1 MANPETTVA
10 DVMHP
15 VGPQT
20 PKVYWVRRVAAV
32 VLAVAVLIGMV
43 WFLATRSS
51 RSSAVS
57 EAAGNVATSAAAPT
71 LTGELA
77 ASTAISPVPT
87 KSSAVSG
94 SVSPSGSATGSSAA
108 GSSAAAASPAASV
121 PAASVPAAA
130 AAPAASA
137 APAAAPSSPA
147 APAPAPA
154 ATPAAPAPEPAPA
167 PETAPAPEPAPAP
180 APPSYDAQGKLLC
193 GDADISLAAAPSAP
207 TFVVGVQPRLLLT
220 VTNTGQQACQ
230 RDVSGSLQTFT
241 VFGADGSRIWSTAD
255 CFPGTGTE
263 VRELAPGQQL
273 QYTIKWS
280 GTTSAPGCTGAR
292 SAVPDGA
299 YTVIGQ
305 LGGLSSPP
313 ATFTVTG

>member
-1 MANPETTVA
+1 MAKPETTVA

-20 PKVYWVRRVAAV
+20 PKVYWVRRVAAI

-51 RSSAVS
+51 RSAAVS
-57 EAAGNVATSAAAPT
+57 DAAVNVAGSAAPT

-87 KSSAVSG
+87 HSSALSG
-94 SVSPSGSATGSSAA
+94 SVSPSATAIGSASA
-108 GSSAAAASPAASV
+108 GSAPASSSVPVSPAPSAAASDPAVA
-121 PAASVPAAA
+121 PAVSEPAAA
-130 AAPAASA
+130 TPAATPEATA
-137 APAAAPSSPA
+137 ATPE

-154 ATPAAPAPEPAPA
+154 PPPAPVPP
-167 PETAPAPEPAPAP
+167 
-180 APPSYDAQGKLLC
+180 PPSYDAQGKLLC
-193 GDADISLAAAPSAP
+193 ADADVSVTAAPSAP
-207 TFVVGVQPRLLLT
+207 AFAVGDQPRLLLT
-220 VTNTGQQACQ
+220 VTNTGTQVCQ

-241 VFGADGSRIWSTAD
+241 VFGADGSRIFSTAD

-263 VRELAPGQQL
+263 VRELTPGQQL

-280 GTTSAPGCTGAR
+280 GTTSAPGCTGERA
-292 SAVPDGA
+292 AIPAGDYA
-299 YTVIGQ
+299 VIGQ

-313 ATFTVTG
+313 AAFTVTG

>member
-77 ASTAISPVPT
+77 ASTAISPVPI

-94 SVSPSGSATGSSAA
+94 SVSPSGSATGSPAA
-108 GSSAAAASPAASV
+108 GSSASAASPAASASV
-121 PAASVPAAA
+121 PAVSVPAAA
-130 AAPAASA
+130 AVPAAPAVS
-137 APAAAPSSPA
+137 AAAPSSPA
-147 APAPAPA
+147 APEPAPA
-154 ATPAAPAPEPAPA
+154 ATPA
-167 PETAPAPEPAPAP
+167 APAPEPAPAP

-193 GDADISLAAAPSAP
+193 ADADISLTAAPSAP
-207 TFVVGVQPRLLLT
+207 SFVVGEQPRLLLT
-220 VTNTGQQACQ
+220 VTNTGKQACQ

-241 VFGADGSRIWSTAD
+241 VFGADGSRIWSTVD

-273 QYTIKWS
+273 QYMIKWS

-292 SAVPDGA
+292 SAVPAGA

-313 ATFTVTG
+313 APFTVTG

>member
-1 MANPETTVA
+1 MAKPETTVA

-20 PKVYWVRRVAAV
+20 PKVYWVRRVAAI

-51 RSSAVS
+51 RSAAVS
-57 EAAGNVATSAAAPT
+57 DAAVTVAGSAAPT

-87 KSSAVSG
+87 HSSALSG
-94 SVSPSGSATGSSAA
+94 SVSPSASGSGSPAAGSATGSGIASSPAEA
-108 GSSAAAASPAASV
+108 SAAASAPA
-121 PAASVPAAA
+121 AAA
-130 AAPAASA
+130 AAPAASEPA
-137 APAAAPSSPA
+137 AAAPAATPEATAATPEAPAAAPP
-147 APAPAPA
+147 PAPVP
-154 ATPAAPAPEPAPA
+154 P
-167 PETAPAPEPAPAP
+167 
-180 APPSYDAQGKLLC
+180 PPSYDAQGKLLC
-193 GDADISLAAAPSAP
+193 ADADVSVTAAPSAP
-207 TFVVGVQPRLLLT
+207 AFAVGDQPRLLLT
-220 VTNTGQQACQ
+220 VTNIGTQVCQ

-241 VFGADGSRIWSTAD
+241 VFGADGSRIFSTAD

-263 VRELAPGQQL
+263 VRELTPGQQL

-280 GTTSAPGCTGAR
+280 GTTSAPGCTGERVAIP
-292 SAVPDGA
+292 AGD

-305 LGGLSSPP
+305 LGGLSSSP
-313 ATFTVTG
+313 APFTVTG

>member
-1 MANPETTVA
+1 M
-10 DVMHP
+10 MHP

-57 EAAGNVATSAAAPT
+57 EAAVNAATSAAAPT

-77 ASTAISPVPT
+77 GSTAISPVPT

-94 SVSPSGSATGSSAA
+94 SVAPSASGTGFASAGSPPVISSVPVSSAP
-108 GSSAAAASPAASV
+108 SAAASDPAASD
-121 PAASVPAAA
+121 PAASDPAAA
-130 AAPAASA
+130 AAPAASE
-137 APAAAPSSPA
+137 PAAATPAATPEATAATPEAPAPAA

-154 ATPAAPAPEPAPA
+154 PP
-167 PETAPAPEPAPAP
+167 
-180 APPSYDAQGKLLC
+180 PPSYDAQGKLLC
-193 GDADISLAAAPSAP
+193 ADADISLTAAPSAAA
-207 TFVVGVQPRLLLT
+207 FAVGDQPRLLLI
-220 VTNTGQQACQ
+220 VTNSGTQVCQ
-230 RDVSGSLQTFT
+230 RDVSGSLQTFI
-241 VFGADGSRIWSTAD
+241 VFGADGSRIFSTAD

-263 VRELAPGQQL
+263 VRELTPGQQL

-280 GTTSAPGCTGAR
+280 GTTSAPGCTGER
-292 SAVPDGA
+292 SAAPAGS

-313 ATFTVTG
+313 APFTVTG